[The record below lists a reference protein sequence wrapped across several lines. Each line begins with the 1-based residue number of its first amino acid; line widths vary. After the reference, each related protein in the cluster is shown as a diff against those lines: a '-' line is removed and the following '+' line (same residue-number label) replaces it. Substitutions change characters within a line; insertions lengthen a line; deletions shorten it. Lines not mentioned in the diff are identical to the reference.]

1 MIPENIENIIVK
13 FLSSQA
19 TAPEIEQLEAW
30 LQNSDNEKV
39 FRDYVKVNYF
49 IEVNTMHFDKAKLLE
64 ELSFK
69 MHNERKTF
77 LRIRAKKI
85 FRYAALVVLLISSY
99 WAYDNFFKQ
108 DQQAFNGTIKEA
120 ILKSEDGTI
129 KVLNPIGSAQIKDS
143 KGSVLGNKT
152 GNTLEY
158 KVNKHKKRLVYNT
171 LTVPYGRQFTVKLSD
186 GTCIELNSGTSLR
199 FPVEFLEGKERKVF
213 IEYGEA
219 YFDVAED
226 PDHPFI
232 VNNNKLDIK
241 VLGTQF
247 NVSAYPENIAVST
260 VLVEGSVQL
269 TKHSD
274 DNKTNSVML
283 EPGYQATWSDEKRIF
298 EINKADLEMHTAWRT
313 GRIIL
318 KSLPFSQM
326 AKKLE
331 RHYDVIINCNEE
343 QLNREIITAT
353 FDEESIEDVLKL
365 INELHPIN
373 YEIDGRDI
381 VITKNNNP

>member
-1 MIPENIENIIVK
+1 MVPENIENIIVK

-39 FRDYVKVNYF
+39 FREYVKVNYL
-49 IEVNTMHFDKAKLLE
+49 IDVNTMHFDKAKLLD
-64 ELSFK
+64 ELSVK
-69 MHNERKTF
+69 MQKESKTS
-77 LRIRAKKI
+77 LSIRAKKI
-85 FRYAALVVLLISSY
+85 LRYAAIFVLLVSSY
-99 WAYDNFFKQ
+99 WAYDNFLKQ
-108 DQQAFNGTIKEA
+108 DQLAFDSSIKEA

-129 KVLNPIGSAQIKDS
+129 KVLNPTGSAKIKDS
-143 KGSVLGNKT
+143 RGGILGNKT
-152 GNTLEY
+152 DNTLEY
-158 KVNKHKKRLVYNT
+158 KVNKHKERLVYNT

-186 GTCIELNSGTSLR
+186 GTRIELNSGTSLR

-219 YFDVAED
+219 YFDVAKD

-232 VNNNKLDIK
+232 VNNNKLDIT

-247 NVSAYPENIAVST
+247 NVSAYPEDIAVST

-269 TKHSD
+269 TELSD
-274 DNKTNSVML
+274 DNITNSVML
-283 EPGYQATWSDEKRIF
+283 EPGFQAIWSDEERSF

-313 GRIIL
+313 GKIIL
-318 KSLPFSQM
+318 KSLSFSQM

-353 FDEESIEDVLKL
+353 FEEENIKDVLTV
-365 INELHPIN
+365 INKLHPIN
-373 YEIDGRDI
+373 YKIDGRDI
-381 VITKNNNP
+381 TITKNNNP